1 MKRNV
6 DYLIV
11 GQGLAGTFLAYKLL
25 KNKRSFVLVDKGLHS
40 SSSFVAAG
48 LINPLVL
55 KRLTL
60 SWRAKEFLAY
70 NENFYADLEAFL
82 QKEYRFKVPIEKL
95 ISSADEELFWSK
107 RFEKEELSD
116 LMEKDLGEI
125 NASIKAPVPFKV
137 GKVKHTSWVHI
148 SDLLTDFRS
157 YLQKKNL
164 LIEDDFK
171 HQEIENS
178 KYYGDITFSKI
189 IFCEGAKL
197 TENPFFNYLPYSLN
211 KGQLLTI
218 RSKDMPQQN
227 ILKKKVFILPYQNDL
242 FKVGATFSW
251 KWESEDPEEE
261 KTKQLCSFLEE
272 ITSLPY
278 EIVNV
283 EAGIRPSVKDRRPLL
298 GKHPQFSNYY
308 LFNGMGS
315 RGCFMAPLLVDE
327 FFEYLEKG
335 KTLHPEMDIERFTDQ

>member
-11 GQGLAGTFLAYKLL
+11 GQGLAGTFLAYKFL
-25 KNKRSFVLVDKGLHS
+25 KTKRSFMLIDKGLDS
-40 SSSFVAAG
+40 SSSYVAAG

-70 NENFYADLEAFL
+70 NESFYSELEEFL
-82 QKEYRFKVPIEKL
+82 GKNYRFKVPIEKL
-95 ISSADEELFWSK
+95 ISSSEEELFWGK

-116 LMEKDLGEI
+116 LMEKELGAI
-125 NASIKAPVPFKV
+125 DSKIKAPVPFKV

-148 SDLLTDFRS
+148 SDLLSDFRS
-157 YLQKKNL
+157 YLKNENL
-164 LIEDDFK
+164 LIEDTFK
-171 HQEIENS
+171 HKEIEDNTR
-178 KYYGDITFSKI
+178 YGAITFSNI
-189 IFCEGAKL
+189 VFCEGAKL
-197 TENPFFNYLPYSLN
+197 SENPFFNYLPYSLN

-218 RSKDMPQQN
+218 RSKELPQQN
-227 ILKKKVFILPYQNDL
+227 ILKKKVFILPYKEDL

-251 KWESEDPEEE
+251 KWENENPEEE
-261 KTKQLCSFLEE
+261 KTEQLKTFLEE
-272 ITSLPY
+272 MTSLPY

-283 EAGIRPSVKDRRPLL
+283 EAGIRPSVKDRRPLI
-298 GKHPQFSNYY
+298 GKHPKISNYY

-315 RGCFMAPLLVDE
+315 RGCFMAPLLIDE
-327 FFEYLEKG
+327 FFEHLEKG
-335 KTLHPEMDIERFTDQ
+335 KEVHPETDINRFAYS